1 MKTLYFN
8 CKVVI
13 LLHMLTVITTMIKQ
27 DYFFNCT
34 TVTNFFMQNV
44 ASHFYILNDFG
55 LNRPARQ
62 LHFSSLKACF
72 CNRPAC

>member
-8 CKVVI
+8 CKVLL
-13 LLHMLTVITTMIKQ
+13 LLHMLTVMTTMIKQ

-44 ASHFYILNDFG
+44 TSHFYILILGSTDLPGSFI
-55 LNRPARQ
+55 
-62 LHFSSLKACF
+62 SL
-72 CNRPAC
+72 R